1 MSERSSI
8 HPNICHGQ
16 ACITG
21 TLLPVPPAERMFA
34 NGGAASTDLFRP
46 YRGLALVERSCHPP
60 LKRWAILAMSLAGQV
75 H

>member
-21 TLLPVPPAERMFA
+21 TLLPVPPVERMFA

-46 YRGLALVERSCHPP
+46 CRVLALFERPRHPP
-60 LKRWAILAMSLAGQV
+60 LKRWAIVTMSLAGQV